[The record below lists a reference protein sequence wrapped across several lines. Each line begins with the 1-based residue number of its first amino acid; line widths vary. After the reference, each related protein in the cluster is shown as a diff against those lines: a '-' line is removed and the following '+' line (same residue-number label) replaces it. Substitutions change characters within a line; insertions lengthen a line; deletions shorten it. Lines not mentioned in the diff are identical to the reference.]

1 MTKKTPDRG
10 LSHADAALW
19 RHVAGTVKPLKKGDR
34 PMTAAIPVPP
44 PTPPKS
50 APPVPKAP
58 TTRSVLPALAPG
70 VTPGLDRRTAQRLK
84 KGEIAVDSSLD
95 LHGLTQEEAHRALA
109 RFLARAAETGR
120 RCVLVVTGKGVKAG
134 GAGGVL
140 RASVPRWL
148 NEPDL
153 RARVLAFVHAAP
165 KDGGTGALYV
175 LLKRRRGARESSER

>member
-19 RHVAGTVKPLKKGDR
+19 RHVAGTVKPLAKGDR
-34 PMTAAIPVPP
+34 PKAAISAPLP
-44 PTPPKS
+44 PTPKS
-50 APPVPKAP
+50 VPPIVPKAP
-58 TTRSVLPALAPG
+58 TTRSALPALAPG

-84 KGEIAVDSSLD
+84 KGEIAVDARLD

-109 RFLARAAETGR
+109 RFLARSADAGR
-120 RCVLVVTGKGVKAG
+120 RCVLVVTGKGTKAG

-148 NEPDL
+148 NEPEL
-153 RARVLAFVHAAP
+153 RAHVLAFVHAAP
-165 KDGGTGALYV
+165 KDGGTGALYI
-175 LLKRRRGARESSER
+175 LLKRRREARKSRER